1 MEFRIDIAIHA
12 DELAPIEHA
21 IRSIDPAAVVDV
33 DPDGRHLRVAGS
45 FEGAELRAILQQAGK
60 PVSAL
65 QIVQLP
71 SICCG
76 GCSG

>member
-1 MEFRIDIAIHA
+1 MEFRIDIVIDA
-12 DELAPIEHA
+12 DRLATIEQA
-21 IRSIDPAAVVDV
+21 IRGVDPAAVVDV
-33 DPDGRHLRVAGS
+33 DPDGMHLRVAGS
-45 FEGAELRAILQQAGK
+45 FEVVELQLLLQAAGQR
-60 PVSAL
+60 VSAL